1 MGLTKLGIIGFTD
14 RGKWVSGY
22 KGTDKSGTEY
32 TGYKTNDIVITDDG
46 IFRSK
51 IDNNTSEP
59 TVTDTSKWE
68 LWVNK
73 TYINHNTEAMTDS
86 MLPTDSFLIS
96 TADGMRRFKYEDMQ
110 ALLCNNLL
118 YPTITLE
125 ATSNPKFNL
134 TSLYMPQMYQKAMG
148 GYMMKVKNGNVYAA
162 KLSPTNWGYWE
173 DGSPVDDAS
182 KYETMVRVP
191 DCYFKGEGKKL
202 TFGGLFPVPG
212 GNKFMSPNWVGA
224 YLMYVDNNGIGH
236 SRPGVAPSH
245 SRTMSNFWSC
255 AQKLGSNFG
264 LANYGFQCLIE
275 ALYQVSFGN
284 LNSQSVIGSG
294 FQSSSWEACRDV
306 PMGKCIS
313 LGDGSGKV
321 LYNDATLGNQYPV
334 KLFGFE
340 DLWGKLWEFRPG
352 IRFYMDGDTRY
363 AVVYSGNQVSNT
375 ANGRKFTIPSSA
387 NGEYITR
394 KTLGAYW
401 DAFPQAVGGGDST
414 YYCDGF
420 WASTS
425 GELLCVGGSADHGS
439 RCGLSSASSLG
450 GFSDSGAG
458 VGARLAFYGNPI
470 IVSGSELM
478 AM

>member
-1 MGLTKLGIIGFTD
+1 MAVKLTEKKLVTSMTADQTFVVEVGGALRRLKLGDLQKMVG
-14 RGKWVSGY
+14 
-22 KGTDKSGTEY
+22 
-32 TGYKTNDIVITDDG
+32 N
-46 IFRSK
+46 
-51 IDNNTSEP
+51 
-59 TVTDTSKWE
+59 E
-68 LWVNK
+68 L
-73 TYINHNTEAMTDS
+73 
-86 MLPTDSFLIS
+86 F
-96 TADGMRRFKYEDMQ
+96 
-110 ALLCNNLL
+110 

-125 ATSNPKFNL
+125 QSSNPQFDLPTPFMAN
-134 TSLYMPQMYQKAMG
+134 MYRQQMG
-148 GYMMKVKNGNVYAA
+148 GYMMKPVGGVVYAA
-162 KLSPTNWGYWE
+162 KLDAGNWDYFA
-173 DGSPVDDAS
+173 DGSKVDDAA
-182 KYETMVRVP
+182 KYETMGRVP
-191 DCYFKGEGKKL
+191 DCHFKAEGK
-202 TFGGLFPVPG
+202 TMQFGGLFPIAG
-212 GNKFMSPNWVGA
+212 GHKFDSPNWVGA
-224 YLMYVDNNGIGH
+224 YEMFVDSSGVGH

-245 SRTMSNFWSC
+245 SRTMTEFWNC

-284 LNSQSVIGSG
+284 LNSQAVIGSG

-306 PMGKCIS
+306 PMGQCIS
-313 LGDGSGKV
+313 LGDGSGNV

-340 DLWGKLWEFRPG
+340 DLWGRFWEFRPG

-375 ANGRKFTIPSSA
+375 ANGRKFTIPTSGG
-387 NGEYITR
+387 GEFITR
-394 KTLGAYW
+394 NTLGAYW

-425 GELLCVGGSADHGS
+425 GELLRVGGAAISWS
-439 RCGLSSASSLG
+439 QCGLSYASSDDGLSVLRPY
-450 GFSDSGAG
+450 F
-458 VGARLAFYGNPI
+458 GARLAFYGNPT

>member
-1 MGLTKLGIIGFTD
+1 MGVKLTEKKT
-14 RGKWVSGY
+14 VSAM
-22 KGTDKSGTEY
+22 
-32 TGYKTNDIVITDDG
+32 
-46 IFRSK
+46 
-51 IDNNTSEP
+51 
-59 TVTDTSKWE
+59 
-68 LWVNK
+68 
-73 TYINHNTEAMTDS
+73 NTEQT
-86 MLPTDSFLIS
+86 FLIVV
-96 TADGMRRFKYEDMQ
+96 DGAIRRLSLGDLQKMMG
-110 ALLCNNLL
+110 NNIF

-125 ATSNPKFNL
+125 QSSNPQF
-134 TSLYMPQMYQKAMG
+134 SLPTPFMADMYQRAMG
-148 GYMMKVKNGNVYAA
+148 GYMMKVVNGKAYAA
-162 KLSPTNWGYWE
+162 KLAHSNWE
-173 DGSPVDDAS
+173 FFADGTKVDNAA
-182 KYETMVRVP
+182 KYETMVHVP
-191 DCYFKGEGKKL
+191 DCHFKADNKTL
-202 TFGGLFPVPG
+202 QFGGLFPISG
-212 GNKFMSPNWVGA
+212 GKIFESPNWVGA
-224 YLMYVDNNGIGH
+224 YKISYDGNSVAH
-236 SRPGVAPSH
+236 SRPNVTPKH
-245 SRTMSNFWSC
+245 SQTMSQFFAA

-425 GELLCVGGSADHGS
+425 GELLYVGGSAGDGS
-439 RCGLSSASSLG
+439 PSGLSFANSIN
-450 GFSDSGAG
+450 GFSYSRTYI
-458 VGARLAFYGNPI
+458 GARLAFYGNPI

>member
-1 MGLTKLGIIGFTD
+1 MGVKLTEKKVVSAMNTD
-14 RGKWVSGY
+14 Q
-22 KGTDKSGTEY
+22 T
-32 TGYKTNDIVITDDG
+32 
-46 IFRSK
+46 
-51 IDNNTSEP
+51 
-59 TVTDTSKWE
+59 
-68 LWVNK
+68 
-73 TYINHNTEAMTDS
+73 
-86 MLPTDSFLIS
+86 FLIV
-96 TADGMRRFKYEDMQ
+96 ADGALRRLSLGDLQKMMG
-110 ALLCNNLL
+110 NNIF
-118 YPTITLE
+118 YPSITLE
-125 ATSNPKFNL
+125 QSSNPKFAL
-134 TSLYMPQMYQKAMG
+134 PTPFMADMYQRAMG
-148 GYMMKVKNGNVYAA
+148 GYMMKVVNGKAYAA
-162 KLSPTNWGYWE
+162 KLDPSNWE
-173 DGSPVDDAS
+173 FFADGTKVDNAA
-182 KYETMVRVP
+182 KYETMVHVP
-191 DCYFKGEGKKL
+191 DCHFKAENK
-202 TFGGLFPVPG
+202 TMQFGGLFPISG
-212 GNKFMSPNWVGA
+212 GKTFDSPNWVGA
-224 YLMYVDNNGIGH
+224 YKMYVDANGVGH
-236 SRPGVAPSH
+236 SRPNVAPLH
-245 SRTMSNFWSC
+245 SRTMSVFWSC

-363 AVVYSGNQVSNT
+363 AVVYSGNRVSNT
-375 ANGRKFTIPSSA
+375 ADGRKFTIPSSA
-387 NGEYITR
+387 NGQYITR
-394 KTLGAYW
+394 KTLGTYW

-425 GELLCVGGSADHGS
+425 GELLPVGGNAYDGS
-439 RCGLSSASSLG
+439 RCGLSYASSSN
-450 GFSDSGAG
+450 GFSDSRTY
-458 VGARLAFYGNPI
+458 VGARLAFYGNPT

>member
-1 MGLTKLGIIGFTD
+1 M
-14 RGKWVSGY
+14 
-22 KGTDKSGTEY
+22 
-32 TGYKTNDIVITDDG
+32 
-46 IFRSK
+46 
-51 IDNNTSEP
+51 DN
-59 TVTDTSKWE
+59 
-68 LWVNK
+68 
-73 TYINHNTEAMTDS
+73 
-86 MLPTDSFLIS
+86 
-96 TADGMRRFKYEDMQ
+96 
-110 ALLCNNLL
+110 
-118 YPTITLE
+118 
-125 ATSNPKFNL
+125 
-134 TSLYMPQMYQKAMG
+134 
-148 GYMMKVKNGNVYAA
+148 AA
-162 KLSPTNWGYWE
+162 
-173 DGSPVDDAS
+173 
-182 KYETMVRVP
+182 KYETMVHVP
-191 DCYFKGEGKKL
+191 DCHFKADNKTL
-202 TFGGLFPVPG
+202 QFGGLFPISG
-212 GNKFMSPNWVGA
+212 GKTFDSPNWVGA
-224 YLMYVDNNGIGH
+224 YEISYDGNSVAH
-236 SRPGVAPSH
+236 SRPNVTPKH
-245 SRTMSNFWSC
+245 SQTMSQFFAA

-387 NGEYITR
+387 SGEYITR

-425 GELLCVGGSADHGS
+425 GELLIVGGRANDGS
-439 RCGLSSASSLG
+439 RYGLSSAISFD
-450 GFSDSGAG
+450 GFSVSGTIF
-458 VGARLAFYGNPI
+458 GARLAFYGNPT

>member
-1 MGLTKLGIIGFTD
+1 MGVKLTEKQV
-14 RGKWVSGY
+14 VS
-22 KGTDKSGTEY
+22 
-32 TGYKTNDIVITDDG
+32 
-46 IFRSK
+46 
-51 IDNNTSEP
+51 
-59 TVTDTSKWE
+59 
-68 LWVNK
+68 
-73 TYINHNTEAMTDS
+73 AMNADQT
-86 MLPTDSFLIS
+86 FLIV
-96 TADGMRRFKYEDMQ
+96 ADGALRRLSLGDLQKMMG
-110 ALLCNNLL
+110 NNIF

-125 ATSNPKFNL
+125 QSSNPKFDL
-134 TSLYMPQMYQKAMG
+134 PTPFMASMYQRAMG
-148 GYMMKVKNGNVYAA
+148 GYMMKVVNGKVYAA
-162 KLSPTNWGYWE
+162 KLNPSNWE
-173 DGSPVDDAS
+173 FFADGTQVDDAS
-182 KYETMVRVP
+182 KYETMVHLP
-191 DCYFKGEGKKL
+191 DCHFKADNKTL
-202 TFGGLFPVPG
+202 QFGGLFPISG
-212 GNKFMSPNWVGA
+212 GKTFDSPNWVGA
-224 YLMYVDNNGIGH
+224 YEMYVDGNSVGH
-236 SRPGVAPSH
+236 SRPNVSPSH
-245 SRTMSNFWSC
+245 SRTMSSFWSC
-255 AQKLGSNFG
+255 AQKLGSKFG

-306 PMGKCIS
+306 QMGKCIS

-340 DLWGKLWEFRPG
+340 DLWGKLWEFRQG

-420 WASTS
+420 WASTN
-425 GELLCVGGSADHGS
+425 GELLVVGGYANNGS
-439 RCGLSSASSLG
+439 RCGLSFAYSYD
-450 GFSDSGAG
+450 GFSSSWSNI
-458 VGARLAFYGNPI
+458 GARLAFYGNPT

>member
-1 MGLTKLGIIGFTD
+1 MAVKLTEKKLVTSMTADQTFVVEVGGALRRLKLGDLQKMVG
-14 RGKWVSGY
+14 
-22 KGTDKSGTEY
+22 
-32 TGYKTNDIVITDDG
+32 N
-46 IFRSK
+46 
-51 IDNNTSEP
+51 
-59 TVTDTSKWE
+59 E
-68 LWVNK
+68 L
-73 TYINHNTEAMTDS
+73 
-86 MLPTDSFLIS
+86 F
-96 TADGMRRFKYEDMQ
+96 
-110 ALLCNNLL
+110 

-125 ATSNPKFNL
+125 QSSNPQFDLPTPFMAN
-134 TSLYMPQMYQKAMG
+134 MYRQQMG
-148 GYMMKVKNGNVYAA
+148 GYMMKSVGGVVYAA
-162 KLSPTNWGYWE
+162 KLDPSNWDYFA
-173 DGSPVDDAS
+173 DGTKVDDAA
-182 KYETMVRVP
+182 KYDTMVRVP
-191 DCYFKGEGKKL
+191 DCHFKAEGK
-202 TFGGLFPVPG
+202 TMQFGGLFPIAG
-212 GNKFMSPNWVGA
+212 GHKFDSPNWVGA
-224 YLMYVDNNGIGH
+224 YEMFVDSSGVGH

-245 SRTMSNFWSC
+245 SKTMTEFWNC

-284 LNSQSVIGSG
+284 LNSQAVIGPG

-306 PMGKCIS
+306 PMGQCIS

-321 LYNDATLGNQYPV
+321 LYNDATIGNQYPV

-352 IRFYMDGDTRY
+352 IRFYMDGSTRY

-387 NGEYITR
+387 GGEFITR

-401 DAFPQAVGGGDST
+401 DAFPQAVGGSDST

-420 WASTS
+420 WAATS
-425 GELLCVGGSADHGS
+425 GELLFVGGYAHYWS
-439 RCGLSSASSLG
+439 RCGLSYAASSS
-450 GFSDSGAG
+450 GFSLSGSYL
-458 VGARLAFYGNPI
+458 GARLAFYGNPT

>member
-1 MGLTKLGIIGFTD
+1 MAVKLTEKKLVTSMTADQTFVVEVGGALRRLKLGDLQKMVGNEF
-14 RGKWVSGY
+14 
-22 KGTDKSGTEY
+22 
-32 TGYKTNDIVITDDG
+32 
-46 IFRSK
+46 F
-51 IDNNTSEP
+51 
-59 TVTDTSKWE
+59 
-68 LWVNK
+68 
-73 TYINHNTEAMTDS
+73 
-86 MLPTDSFLIS
+86 
-96 TADGMRRFKYEDMQ
+96 
-110 ALLCNNLL
+110 

-125 ATSNPKFNL
+125 QSSNPQFDLPTPFMAN
-134 TSLYMPQMYQKAMG
+134 MYRQQMG
-148 GYMMKVKNGNVYAA
+148 GYMMKPVGGVVYAA
-162 KLSPTNWGYWE
+162 KLDAGNWDYFA
-173 DGSPVDDAS
+173 DGSKVDDAA
-182 KYETMVRVP
+182 KYETMGRVP
-191 DCYFKGEGKKL
+191 DCHFKAEGK
-202 TFGGLFPVPG
+202 TMQFGGLFPIAG
-212 GNKFMSPNWVGA
+212 GHKFDSPNWVGA
-224 YLMYVDNNGIGH
+224 YEMFVDSSGVGH

-245 SRTMSNFWSC
+245 SKTMKDFWNCS
-255 AQKLGSNFG
+255 QKLGSNFG

-284 LNSQSVIGSG
+284 LNSQAVIGSG

-306 PMGKCIS
+306 PMGQCIS
-313 LGDGSGKV
+313 LGDGSGNV

-340 DLWGKLWEFRPG
+340 DLWGRLWEFRPG

-420 WASTS
+420 WASTT
-425 GELLCVGGSADHGS
+425 GELLAVGGTANYGS
-439 RCGLSSASSLG
+439 LCGLSYAYSNV
-450 GFSDSGAG
+450 GFSYSQADT
-458 VGARLAFYGNPI
+458 VARLAFYGNPI
-470 IVSGSELM
+470 IVSGSDLM

>member
-1 MGLTKLGIIGFTD
+1 MSVKLTEKKT
-14 RGKWVSGY
+14 VSAM
-22 KGTDKSGTEY
+22 
-32 TGYKTNDIVITDDG
+32 
-46 IFRSK
+46 
-51 IDNNTSEP
+51 
-59 TVTDTSKWE
+59 
-68 LWVNK
+68 
-73 TYINHNTEAMTDS
+73 NTEQT
-86 MLPTDSFLIS
+86 FLIVV
-96 TADGMRRFKYEDMQ
+96 DGAIRRLSLGDLQKMMG
-110 ALLCNNLL
+110 NNIF

-125 ATSNPKFNL
+125 QSSNPKFAL
-134 TSLYMPQMYQKAMG
+134 PTPFMADMYQRAMG
-148 GYMMKVKNGNVYAA
+148 GYMMKVVNGKAYAA
-162 KLSPTNWGYWE
+162 KLSPSNWE
-173 DGSPVDDAS
+173 FFADGTKVDNAA
-182 KYETMVRVP
+182 KYETMVHVP
-191 DCYFKGEGKKL
+191 DCHFKADNKTL
-202 TFGGLFPVPG
+202 QFGGLFPISG
-212 GNKFMSPNWVGA
+212 GKIFESPNWVGA
-224 YLMYVDNNGIGH
+224 YKISYDGNSVAH
-236 SRPGVAPSH
+236 SRPNVAPKH
-245 SRTMSNFWSC
+245 TQTMSQFFAA

-387 NGEYITR
+387 DGFITR

-420 WASTS
+420 WASTG
-425 GELLCVGGSADHGS
+425 GELLLVGGRAVHGS
-439 RCGLSSASSLG
+439 RCGLSSADSYD
-450 GFSDSGAG
+450 GFSSSWASF
-458 VGARLAFYGNPI
+458 GARLAFYGNPI